1 MNQKPVILL
10 HPARGSNTKGCI
22 GIQTNDKD
30 SLKMIE
36 RIFKSS
42 LIHRDSIPLGVTLLD
57 K

>member
-30 SLKMIE
+30 SLEMIE